1 MQKETRKATKPMEK
15 AEKADNYTFVETE
28 AMTENRREG
37 KDIKREQLEEVFC
50 HKINGELEGFK
61 EGALRLEKEEIFSI
75 AYRIDCMIRIYETL
89 AERSGELGEEE
100 LKRCVQEEGI
110 LQSLYQRWLKSPAP
124 QEEELE
130 HSVRSGIRE
139 ICRAAAGEP
148 LITEEK
154 AGNGKQKYQ
163 EPREK
168 TGERKALEIHEGRKT
183 RKSNGIQKAQTT
195 EENNETLGAL
205 KARARNEAQG
215 TQRKQAPG
223 KSRAAQRK
231 GRFYGKIDSDQKPA
245 A

>member
-37 KDIKREQLEEVFC
+37 KDIKREKLEEAFC

-61 EGALRLEKEEIFSI
+61 EEALRLEKEEIFSI

-110 LQSLYQRWLKSPAP
+110 LRFLYQRWLKSPAQ

-130 HSVRSGIRE
+130 HSVCSGIRE
-139 ICRAAAGEP
+139 ICRAAAGKAIREKKQKP
-148 LITEEK
+148 LETEEK
-154 AGNGKQKYQ
+154 TARTKQKISGGQ
-163 EPREK
+163 RGTGTKGKREPRK
-168 TGERKALEIHEGRKT
+168 KNGTLRKERFHGKA
-183 RKSNGIQKAQTT
+183 
-195 EENNETLGAL
+195 
-205 KARARNEAQG
+205 
-215 TQRKQAPG
+215 
-223 KSRAAQRK
+223 
-231 GRFYGKIDSDQKPA
+231 DSDQKPA